1 MNDIEVMGV
10 LNITENSFYDGGFYN
25 NTSKSVQHAK
35 RLITEGADI
44 IDIGAESSKPG
55 SDPVPYKQQIEKI
68 VPVVE
73 SIREISDIPI
83 SIDTRSSNVIKS
95 LLKYKINIVNDIS
108 SLEEIELLDIIKEN
122 DLSVSLMHMQGTPK
136 DMQDNPTYVDVI
148 EDIFRY
154 LNNKVDLCTNHG
166 ICKDRIIVDPGF
178 GFGKTLD
185 HNYIILNQLNKFSQL
200 KCKVL
205 SGISRKSMIGI
216 VIDKPVSQRLYGSL
230 AATVLAIRN
239 GANILRVHDVRETRM
254 LLNFRDLIGD
264 KS

>member
-1 MNDIEVMGV
+1 MNNIEVMGV

-25 NTSKSVQHAK
+25 NTSESVQHAK
-35 RLITEGADI
+35 RLIAEGADI

-55 SDPVPYKQQIEKI
+55 SDPVPSKQQIEKI

-108 SLEEIELLDIIKEN
+108 SLEDIELLDIIKDN
-122 DLSVSLMHMQGTPK
+122 DLTVSLMHMQGTPK
-136 DMQDNPTYVDVI
+136 NMQDNPKYVDVVD
-148 EDIFRY
+148 DIFRY
-154 LNNKVDLCTNHG
+154 LNNKVDLCTKHG
-166 ICKDRIIVDPGF
+166 VSKDRIIVDPGF

-200 KCKVL
+200 QCKVL
-205 SGISRKSMIGI
+205 SGISRKSMIGT
-216 VIDKPVSQRLYGSL
+216 VIDKPASERLYGSL

-239 GANILRVHDVRETRM
+239 GANILRVHDVRETRV
-254 LLNFRDLIGD
+254 LLQFRDLIED